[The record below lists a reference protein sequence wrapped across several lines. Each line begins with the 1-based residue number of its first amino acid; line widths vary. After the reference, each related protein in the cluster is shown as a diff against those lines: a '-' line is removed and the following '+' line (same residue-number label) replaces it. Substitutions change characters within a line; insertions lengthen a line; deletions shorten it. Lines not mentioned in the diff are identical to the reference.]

1 MIDQHL
7 NFTNLKI
14 EIEISLS
21 IRIRI
26 SLARLLESMIF
37 FR

>member
-21 IRIRI
+21 IRI